1 VIAPRLHIRRTAMTV
16 RIRAAGAALALVV
29 LAAGS
34 VAAQVPARPAGGRT
48 PPKPLPLPEARKA
61 SFTATEGTWISL
73 DVSPDGRTIVFDLL
87 GDLYTMPVTGG
98 KATRITE
105 GLAFDAAPRFS
116 PDGQAIVF
124 VSDRSGGDNVWTM
137 RLDFTDTTQITQ
149 GNTSQYISPEWMPD
163 GRHIVVARTAV
174 RGGAAKLQMHNLDGR
189 SPLPVI
195 RGPAQ
200 LKTIGAAPSPDGRY
214 IWMAGRNGDWQY
226 NALFPQYQL
235 RRYDRETGNLTTM
248 TSRYGSGFR
257 PAISPDGKWLT
268 YGTRENTET
277 GLRVR
282 DLATGEERWLAH
294 PVQRDD
300 MESRASLD
308 VLPGYSFTPDS
319 RAVVLSYGGK
329 IWRVPVDGGAPSE
342 IPFEA
347 KVEVAIG
354 PEVKF
359 ANRMDTTSLVTAR
372 QIRTPVASPD
382 GSKLVFTAFDR
393 LWVADLPKGE
403 PRRLTGAEI
412 GEYHPVW
419 SPDGQWVAYVT
430 WDDSVGGHIMKA
442 SVAGRGQP
450 QQLTRVPALYYNVT
464 WSPDG
469 QRLVASR
476 GAAREL
482 KRAPDI
488 FFGPLG
494 GEFVWVPAAGGD
506 VTVIAPTGGRDVA
519 HFRTDQPERI
529 YAYSFGQGLVSF
541 RWDGTDVKEHLQVRG
556 ALPPGIATPHPDEWL
571 QLPRRVFPEV
581 PDRLTMRHEPAE
593 TGPQPPPAGLVMMSP
608 RGGRALAQ
616 VGNDIYTVEIPEVG
630 GPTPVVS
637 VANPAGAPVKVRKL
651 TGVGGE
657 FPSWSADGKRVHWA
671 IGNALFTYD
680 LERVEAID
688 DSTAAAGRETVA
700 RALAVRSLLDSL
712 KAVRKSVDS
721 LTKANKPVADS
732 LQARLNGLVAD
743 SVQSQ
748 ADSLIKAADLLR
760 ARAAALRARADSARG
775 GDSLLTDTTAY
786 SPREQRLKV
795 QLPRDVPRGSVVLR
809 GGRVV
814 TMKGHEILDSA
825 DVVVTDNRIVA
836 VGKTGEVE
844 VPDGA
849 QVVDVTGK
857 TLLPGFVDT
866 HYHAQWLVPEIHPE
880 QTWQY
885 LTNLAFGVT
894 TTRDPQ
900 TGSTDILSYQDRV
913 EIGGMIGPRA
923 YSTGPGV
930 FIQDNIRDADHAK
943 TVLRKYSEYYD
954 TKTLKM
960 YMSGNRQQRQWIIQA
975 AKELK
980 LMPTTEGGLDFRL
993 DLTHV
998 MDGYSGVEH
1007 ALPVAPIYRDVVELF
1022 KASQTTNSPTLLV
1035 SYGGPFGENYFYTTE
1050 NVHDD
1055 AKLRRFAPH
1064 ASVDARARR
1073 RGPGAGGSPG
1083 GAGWFLKEEY
1093 VFPKHAQFVKK
1104 MLEDSARIGVGSHG
1118 QLQGLGYH
1126 WELWA
1131 MGSGGASSH
1140 DVLRA
1145 ATILGAEAI
1154 GFGQDIGSVEQG
1166 KFADLLVFDADP
1178 LADLRNS
1185 VRIRYVM
1192 KNGRLYEADTL
1203 NEVWPR
1209 QRPLPPQLW
1218 QNLEEPIGVS
1228 AGIR

>member
-87 GDLYTMPVTGG
+87 GDLYTMPITGG

-556 ALPPGIATPHPDEWL
+556 ALPPGMATPHPDEWL

>member
-1 VIAPRLHIRRTAMTV
+1 MTV
-16 RIRAAGAALALVV
+16 RFRALAALALTA
-29 LAAGS
+29 LAAGP
-34 VAAQVPARPAGGRT
+34 ATAQAPARPAGGRT
-48 PPKPLPLPEARKA
+48 PPKPLPLAEARKA

-87 GDLYTMPVTGG
+87 GDLYTLPIAGG

-105 GLAFDAAPRFS
+105 GLAYDAAPRFS
-116 PDGQAIVF
+116 PDGQSIVF
-124 VSDRSGGDNVWTM
+124 VSDRSGGDNVWIM
-137 RLDFTDTTQITQ
+137 RLDFTDTTQVTQ
-149 GNTSQYISPEWMPD
+149 GNTSLYMSPEWMPD
-163 GRHIVVARTAV
+163 GTHIVVSRAAGL
-174 RGGAAKLQMHNLDGR
+174 GGAAKLQMHDLDGG
-189 SPLPVI
+189 SPIPVV
-195 RGPAQ
+195 RAPPQ
-200 LKTIGAAPSPDGRY
+200 LKTNGAAPSPDGRY
-214 IWMAGRNGDWQY
+214 IWMAGRSGDWQY

-235 RRYDRETGNLTTM
+235 LRYDRRTGNLITM
-248 TSRYGSGFR
+248 TNRYGSGFR
-257 PAISPDGKWLT
+257 PAVSPDGRLLV
-268 YGTRENTET
+268 YGTREGTET
-277 GLRVR
+277 GLRIR
-282 DLATGEERWLAH
+282 DLGTGEERWLAH

-300 MESRASLD
+300 QESRAPLD
-308 VLPGYSFTPDS
+308 VLPGYSFTPDA

-329 IWRVPVDGGAPSE
+329 IWRVPVDGGAPAE

-347 KVEVAIG
+347 KVDVPIG

-359 ANRMDTTSLVTAR
+359 AYRMDTTSMVTAR

-393 LWVADLPKGE
+393 LWITDLPKGE
-403 PRRLTGAEI
+403 PRRLTNGEV
-412 GEYHPVW
+412 GEYHAVW
-419 SPDGQWVAYVT
+419 SPDGQWIAYVT
-430 WDDSVGGHIMKA
+430 WDDSVGGHVMKA
-442 SVAGRGQP
+442 PVSGRGQP
-450 QQLTRVPALYYNVT
+450 QQLTRVPALYYAPA

-469 QRLVASR
+469 QRIVTTR

-506 VTVIAPTGGRDVA
+506 ASVIAPTGGSDVA
-519 HFRTDQPERI
+519 HFRMDEPDRI
-529 YAYSFGQGLVSF
+529 YAYHFARGLVSF

-556 ALPPGIATPHPDEWL
+556 SLPPGITHPHGDEWT

-581 PDRLTMRHEPAE
+581 PDPMTLRHDPAE
-593 TGPQPPPAGLVMMSP
+593 GGPQPPPAGLVLISP
-608 RGGRALAQ
+608 KGGRALAQ
-616 VGNDIYTVEIPEVG
+616 VGNDIYTMDIPEVG
-630 GPTPVVS
+630 GPTPVIS
-637 VANPAGAPVKVRKL
+637 VANPSGAPVKVRRL
-651 TGVGGE
+651 TDVGGE
-657 FPSWSADGKRVHWA
+657 FPSWSADGKRVHWS

-680 LERVEAID
+680 LERVEAIE
-688 DSTAAAGRETVA
+688 DSTEEAGRATVG
-700 RALAVRSLLDSL
+700 RALVVRGVLDSL
-712 KAVRKSVDS
+712 KVTRKAVDS
-721 LTKANKPVADS
+721 LTKANAQVSDS
-732 LQARLNGLVAD
+732 LRAKLNGLVAD
-743 SVQSQ
+743 SVASQ
-748 ADSLIKAADLLR
+748 ADSLLKAADDLR
-760 ARAAALRARADSARG
+760 AKAAAIRARADSARG
-775 GDSLLTDTTAY
+775 GDSLVTDTTAY
-786 SPREQRLKV
+786 RPREQRVKV
-795 QLPRDVPRGSVVLR
+795 ELPRDVPKGSIVLR

-844 VPDGA
+844 VPEGA
-849 QVVDVTGK
+849 HVVDVTGK
-857 TLLPGFVDT
+857 TVLPGFVDT

-943 TVLRKYSEYYD
+943 TVLRRYSDYYD

-1007 ALPVAPIYRDVVELF
+1007 ALPVAPIFSDVVELF

-1035 SYGGPFGENYFYTTE
+1035 SYGGPFGENYFYATE
-1050 NVHDD
+1050 DVHDN

-1064 ASVDARARR
+1064 GSVDARSRR
-1073 RGPGAGGSPG
+1073 RGPGGAGGGPG
-1083 GAGWFLKEEY
+1083 GAGWFLKDEY
-1093 VFPKHAQFVKK
+1093 VFPKHAQFVKR

-1131 MGSGGASSH
+1131 LGSGGASNH

-1185 VRIRYVM
+1185 VQLGYVM
-1192 KNGRLYEADTL
+1192 KNGRLYEANTL

-1209 QRPLPPQLW
+1209 QRALAPQLW
-1218 QNLEEPIGVS
+1218 QNLEEPVGVS

>member
-1 VIAPRLHIRRTAMTV
+1 MTV
-16 RIRAAGAALALVV
+16 RFRALAALALTT
-29 LAAGS
+29 LAAGPA
-34 VAAQVPARPAGGRT
+34 AAQAPARPAAGRT
-48 PPKPLPLPEARKA
+48 PPKPLPLAESRKA

-87 GDLYTMPVTGG
+87 GDLYTLPIAGG

-105 GLAFDAAPRFS
+105 GLAYDAAPRFS
-116 PDGQAIVF
+116 PDGQSIVF

-137 RLDFTDTTQITQ
+137 RLDFTDTTQVTQ

-163 GRHIVVARTAV
+163 GNHIVVARAAGL
-174 RGGAAKLQMHNLDGR
+174 GGAAKLQMHDLNGG
-189 SPLPVI
+189 SPIPVI
-195 RGPAQ
+195 RTPPQ
-200 LKTIGAAPSPDGRY
+200 LKTNGAAPSPDGRY
-214 IWMAGRNGDWQY
+214 IWMAGRSGDWQY

-235 RRYDRETGNLTTM
+235 LRYDRETGNLITM
-248 TSRYGSGFR
+248 TNRYGSGFR
-257 PAISPDGKWLT
+257 PAISPDGKWLV

-277 GLRVR
+277 GLRIR

-300 MESRASLD
+300 MESRAPLD

-319 RAVVLSYGGK
+319 RAVVLSSGGK
-329 IWRVPVDGGAPSE
+329 IRRVAVEGGAPAE

-347 KVEVAIG
+347 KVDVPIG

-359 ANRMDTTSLVTAR
+359 AYRMDTTSMVTAR

-382 GSKLVFTAFDR
+382 GSKIAFTAFDR
-393 LWVADLPKGE
+393 LWITDLPKGE
-403 PRRLTGAEI
+403 PRRLTAGDV

-430 WDDSVGGHIMKA
+430 WDDSVGGHLMKA
-442 SVAGRGQP
+442 PVSGRGQP
-450 QQLTRVPALYYNVT
+450 ERLTRVPALYYSPA

-469 QRLVASR
+469 RRIVASR

-506 VTVIAPTGGRDVA
+506 VTLIAPTGGRDVA
-519 HFRTDQPERI
+519 HFRMDQPDRI

-556 ALPPGIATPHPDEWL
+556 ALPPGIANPHPDEFVT
-571 QLPRRVFPEV
+571 LPRRVFPEV
-581 PDRLTMRHEPAE
+581 PDRLTLAHEPAE
-593 TGPQPPPAGLVMMSP
+593 TGPQPPPAGLVLISP
-608 RGGRALAQ
+608 KGGRALAQ
-616 VGNDIYTVEIPEVG
+616 VGNDIFTVEIPQVG
-630 GPTPVVS
+630 GPTPSVS
-637 VANPAGAPVKVRKL
+637 VASPAGAPVKVRKL
-651 TGVGGE
+651 TDVGGE

-680 LERVEAID
+680 LARVEAIE
-688 DSTAAAGRETVA
+688 DSTEAAGRETIG
-700 RALAVRSLLDSL
+700 RALAVRGVLDSL
-712 KAVRKSVDS
+712 KATRKIVDS
-721 LTKANKPVADS
+721 LTKAIAPVSDS
-732 LQARLNGLVAD
+732 LRAKLHGLVGD
-743 SVQSQ
+743 SVASQ
-748 ADSLIKAADLLR
+748 ADSLIEAADALR
-760 ARAAALRARADSARG
+760 ARAAAIRARADSARG
-775 GDSLLTDTTAY
+775 GDSLVTDTTVY
-786 SPREQRLKV
+786 KPREQRIKV
-795 QLPRDVPRGSVVLR
+795 QLPRDLPKGSVVLR

-825 DVVVTDNRIVA
+825 DVVVTDSRVVA
-836 VGKTGEVE
+836 VGKTGDVT
-844 VPDGA
+844 VPEGA
-849 QVVDVTGK
+849 HIVDVTGK
-857 TLLPGFVDT
+857 TVLPGFVDT
-866 HYHAQWLVPEIHPE
+866 HYHPQWLVPEIHPE

-885 LTNLAFGVT
+885 LTTLAFGVT

-913 EIGGMIGPRA
+913 ETGGMLGPRS

-943 TVLRKYSEYYD
+943 TVLRRYSDYYD

-1007 ALPVAPIYRDVVELF
+1007 ALPVAPIYSDVVALF

-1035 SYGGPFGENYFYTTE
+1035 SYGGPFGENYFYTSE

-1064 ASVDARARR
+1064 ASVDARSRR

-1083 GAGWFLKEEY
+1083 GAGWFHQDEY

-1131 MGSGGASSH
+1131 LGSGGASNH

-1185 VRIRYVM
+1185 VQIRYVM
-1192 KNGRLYEADTL
+1192 KNGRLYEATTL
-1203 NEVWPR
+1203 NEIWPR
-1209 QRPLPPQLW
+1209 QRALPPQLW